1 MTVAHYAS
9 GLMFSGFLLVAAVSD
24 LRTRRIP
31 NGLTASFASG
41 GCVLLLLSQPHVD
54 ASAALLSCA
63 VAFLAGMLM
72 QSMRLMGGGDVKLF
86 AASAL
91 WLGPRILDAS
101 LVTALV
107 GGVLAIFY
115 LRSSARTLQPL
126 ADATPRGV
134 ARLQL
139 DDASDKGRVPY
150 GVAIAFGCVWTWFDG
165 GALIGRLS

>member
-1 MTVAHYAS
+1 MRRLIPNTLTVAFAF
-9 GLMFSGFLLVAAVSD
+9 GGF
-24 LRTRRIP
+24 I
-31 NGLTASFASG
+31 
-41 GCVLLLLSQPHVD
+41 LLLLRQAHVD

-63 VAFLAGMLM
+63 AALVAGMLM

-91 WLGPRILDAS
+91 WLGPRILDAA

-107 GGVLAIFY
+107 GGVLGVFY
-115 LRSSARTLQPL
+115 LRSSARKLQPL
-126 ADATPRGV
+126 ADATTRGV